1 MSPMSHRRVLVFQH
15 VPFEGLGQMED
26 LLRERGSDVIWQPW
40 FAKPDAMLPD
50 PEAIDLLIVMGG
62 PMSIHDETAFP
73 WLRREKA
80 WLRRALD
87 ADLPMLGICLGG
99 QLIADAL
106 GAEVKANPI
115 KEIGWFPVEWTPAG
129 QALFATDVSAA
140 TVLHWHGE
148 TFSLPEGAQ
157 LLASSAVC
165 EQQGYRYGDRVVGLQ
180 FHLEMRPEDVTEL
193 IENSREE
200 LVDGDWIQSEV
211 ELVSIPDDALNG
223 NRAMLARLLDRLL
236 A

>member
-1 MSPMSHRRVLVFQH
+1 MAAMAHSRVLVFQH
-15 VPFEGLGQMED
+15 VPFEGLGLMED
-26 LLRERGSDVIWQPW
+26 LLRERDADVIWQPW
-40 FAKPDAMLPD
+40 FAQPDAMLPD
-50 PEAIDLLIVMGG
+50 PEAVDLLIVMGG

-73 WLRREKA
+73 WLKREKA

-129 QALFATDVSAA
+129 QALFATGVSAA

-157 LLASSAVC
+157 SLASSVVC

-180 FHLEMRPEDVTEL
+180 FHLEMRPEDVAEL

-200 LVDGDWIQSEV
+200 LVDGDWIQSED
-211 ELVSIPDDALNG
+211 ELMSIPDDALNG
-223 NRAMLARLLDRLL
+223 NRVMLARLLDRLL